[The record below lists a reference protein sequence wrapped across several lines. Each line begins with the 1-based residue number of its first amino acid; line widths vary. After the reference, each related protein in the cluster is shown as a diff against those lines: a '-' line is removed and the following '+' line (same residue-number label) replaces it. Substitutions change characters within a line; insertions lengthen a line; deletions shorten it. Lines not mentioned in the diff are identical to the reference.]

1 MICAIDL
8 FFSLTRRAAV
18 RVATAFVN
26 STVDHANTQHPR
38 PFVYISA
45 EDIFR
50 PIIPAAYIETK
61 REAEKQIERL
71 MGERT
76 DYRGVYM
83 RPSEWRSNSYR
94 IAWAE

>member
-1 MICAIDL
+1 MIHAVKDFL
-8 FFSLTRRAAV
+8 FFWLTCRTAV

-26 STVDHANTQHPR
+26 SSVDHTSTQHPR

-61 REAEKQIERL
+61 REAEKQIER
-71 MGERT
+71 MMEGRT
-76 DYRGVYM
+76 DYRGVYL
-83 RPSEWRSNSYR
+83 RPSERRSIFVTN
-94 IAWAE
+94 